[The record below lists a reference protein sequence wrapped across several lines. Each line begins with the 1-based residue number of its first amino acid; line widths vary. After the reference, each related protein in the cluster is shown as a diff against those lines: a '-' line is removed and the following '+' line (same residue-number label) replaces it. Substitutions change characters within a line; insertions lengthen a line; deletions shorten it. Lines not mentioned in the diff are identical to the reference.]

1 MDSTREVNLKLHAEV
16 ARRPRP
22 AGGPAVGGGKT
33 PGRKISDASYGVAF
47 SLC

>member
-1 MDSTREVNLKLHAEV
+1 MDSTREAELKLHAEV

-22 AGGPAVGGGKT
+22 VRVPACGGGKT
-33 PGRKISDASYGVAF
+33 PGRKISDASCGVAF